1 MVADVLAI
9 QGAKASA
16 TMIFTLVKQIDSLGL
31 KRINLLGLERIN
43 SLGLTIC
50 YLCLALNVSRLQAFL
65 CQN

>member
-31 KRINLLGLERIN
+31 KRI
-43 SLGLTIC
+43 C
-50 YLCLALNVSRLQAFL
+50 
-65 CQN
+65 